1 MINSFFFLYNFCCS
15 TQYIRV
21 NDLYNSSGFLETN
34 VYEGAIE
41 IVGMSFDTNLNNPE
55 SFDYATLSAEIE
67 NLVTNL

>member
-1 MINSFFFLYNFCCS
+1 MIYTIL
-15 TQYIRV
+15 RV
-21 NDLYNSSGFLETN
+21 FLETN